1 MRDFYAEE
9 AEHHTLV
16 GFPVTRTAKVFLHWL
31 VSSPSNH
38 SPRGQ
43 RFSLPARFDHQ
54 GDDWTNDAWSLVV
67 DVEGVP
73 DALGNQIG
81 TARFLVSS
89 APHDWLS
96 EGKRFTLFEG
106 RLPIAEGEIKCA

>member
-1 MRDFYAEE
+1 M
-9 AEHHTLV
+9 TQ
-16 GFPVTRTAKVFLHWL
+16 TAKVLLHWL
-31 VSSPSNH
+31 VSDPSNN

-54 GDDWTNDAWSLVV
+54 GDDWTSNAWSLVV
-67 DVEGVP
+67 DVEGIP
-73 DALGNQIG
+73 DKQGHQFG
-81 TARFLVSS
+81 TVRFLVPD

-106 RLPIAEGEIKCA
+106 RLALAEGEIKQA